1 MLLMP
6 VLMIVGALIGPVV
19 LILTVRALIV
29 MPRRQKRQIAL
40 LESIDRSLQML
51 PAVREKR
58 AAQASRGSS
67 PRGT

>member
-1 MLLMP
+1 MILMP
-6 VLMIVGALIGPVV
+6 LVMIVGAVIGPVV
-19 LILTVRALIV
+19 LILTIRALLV

-58 AAQASRGSS
+58 AAQAARGS
-67 PRGT
+67 RAA